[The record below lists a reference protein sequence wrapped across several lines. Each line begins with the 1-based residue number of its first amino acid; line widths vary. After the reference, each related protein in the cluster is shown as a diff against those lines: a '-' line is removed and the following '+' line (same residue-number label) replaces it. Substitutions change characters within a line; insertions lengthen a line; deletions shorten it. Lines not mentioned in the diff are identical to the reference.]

1 MATNPPSTHSYGV
14 RYSFMRTIKY
24 GLFAAAVTGFF
35 LLIPAT
41 PSHAQITVTFG
52 AEPNCPY
59 GYYDYA
65 PYNCSPD
72 GYYGPAWFNN
82 GAFVGT
88 GHWYHGSSN
97 FHGEV
102 NNTYDPQH
110 GYKGTMPPRGEKPS
124 HMGAPQ
130 NFKGN
135 ESRDG
140 QGHNTPQEHN
150 APHN

>member
-1 MATNPPSTHSYGV
+1 
-14 RYSFMRTIKY
+14 MRTVKY
-24 GLFAAAVTGFF
+24 GLFAAAAAGIC

-41 PSHAQITVTFG
+41 PSPAQVTVTFG

-88 GHWYHGSSN
+88 GHWFHGSSD

-110 GYKGTMPPRGEKPS
+110 GYKGTMPPRGEKAS
-124 HMGAPQ
+124 HAGAPE

-135 ESRDG
+135 ESWQG
-140 QGHNTPQEHN
+140 QGHNAPQAHN
-150 APHN
+150 APEAHNAPNK

>member
-1 MATNPPSTHSYGV
+1 
-14 RYSFMRTIKY
+14 MRTIKY
-24 GLFAAAVTGFF
+24 SLLTAAAAGFF

-41 PSHAQITVTFG
+41 PSHAQVTVTFG

-59 GYYDYA
+59 GYA

-88 GHWYHGSSN
+88 GHWFHGSSD

-110 GYKGTMPPRGEKPS
+110 GYKGTSPARGEKPS
-124 HMGAPQ
+124 HQGAPQ
-130 NFKGN
+130 DFKGN
-135 ESRDG
+135 ETRDG
-140 QGHNTPQEHN
+140 QGHNSPQAHNTPKN
-150 APHN
+150 